1 MSYALTG
8 GSAAR
13 EAELQ
18 KTLQQL
24 LERYNG
30 SLMPNSIGGVSGTFL
45 LCVSF
50 ARILLHTYLLISL
63 ETLFYN
69 IFYQ

>member
-1 MSYALTG
+1 MNYALTG

-18 KTLQQL
+18 RTLQQL

-30 SLMPNSIGGVSGTFL
+30 TLQPTPGGVAQGTL
-45 LCVSF
+45 N
-50 ARILLHTYLLISL
+50 RYLLISYVFFL
-63 ETLFYN
+63 
-69 IFYQ
+69 